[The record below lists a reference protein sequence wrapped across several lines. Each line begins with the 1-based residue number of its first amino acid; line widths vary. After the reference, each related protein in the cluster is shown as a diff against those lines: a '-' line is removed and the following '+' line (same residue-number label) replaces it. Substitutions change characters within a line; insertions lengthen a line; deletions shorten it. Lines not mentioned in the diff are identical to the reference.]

1 MKAPTIRV
9 VKLGGSLL
17 GLGQLPERI
26 DTWLCDQPPA
36 KTVIIVG
43 GGPAVE
49 MIRRWAARRQW
60 PDRRSHWTAIRAMG
74 NNTRRLA
81 GHWQLVADLEEARQ
95 AGPSPVLLDVEVA
108 LRAMEKNRQDPLPWS
123 WDVTS
128 DSIAARIARELGSGE
143 LVLLKST
150 SPSSGDPQ
158 SLAREGIVDCYF
170 PRAANS
176 LETRVVNLRHVS
188 PRPGGE
194 CRGKTVGPSST
205 RNWSAGQ
212 DGHP

>member
-1 MKAPTIRV
+1 MKAATIRV

-17 GLGQLPERI
+17 GLGQLPDRI
-26 DTWLCDQPPA
+26 DTWLRDQPLA

-43 GGPAVE
+43 GGPTVE
-49 MIRRWAARRQW
+49 MVRRWAARHQW

-81 GHWQLVADLEEARQ
+81 DHWQLVTDLEEAKQ
-95 AGPSPVLLDVEVA
+95 DSPSTVLLEVEA
-108 LRAMEKNRQDPLPWS
+108 TLRAMEENRQDPLPWS

-128 DSIAARIARELGSGE
+128 DSIAARIARELGSSE

-150 SPSSGDPQ
+150 TPSSGDPQ
-158 SLAREGIVDCYF
+158 SLAREGIVDRYF
-170 PRAANS
+170 PRVADS
-176 LETRVVNLRHVS
+176 LETRVVNLRHVK

-194 CRGKTVGPSST
+194 CRGTTGKPSST